1 MLSKGSFAFQVS
13 DAEMACSWGLVLWCS
28 FVNCRVMMAVDAQLV
43 HVLGN
48 QLAADLDDNAFCVT
62 KDIKHVL
69 LRPLH

>member
-1 MLSKGSFAFQVS
+1 
-13 DAEMACSWGLVLWCS
+13 
-28 FVNCRVMMAVDAQLV
+28 MMAVDAQLV